1 MACSSPFS
9 QLAVWR
15 LKWDAGDLGLSL
27 LFTLRLSPSS
37 CGKHLESTVGSL
49 ESGWIF
55 FFFKLLSIP
64 PAGRSPYIME
74 IQVVTENIGSPI
86 YSISP

>member
-1 MACSSPFS
+1 MQGTWAWVFWSHSGFP
-9 QLAVWR
+9 LALVGSTWNPR
-15 LKWDAGDLGLSL
+15 LGLWKVAG
-27 LFTLRLSPSS
+27 F
-37 CGKHLESTVGSL
+37 
-49 ESGWIF
+49 F